1 MARGVKKTTI
11 YDVAAAA
18 EASVS
23 TVSLVLN
30 GEGSRYR
37 IRQETSARILKAA
50 QDLGYQVNLRAR
62 GLRLSK
68 SGLAG
73 MILPHYRNRFFADL
87 AETFEAGAR
96 RRDLCPIVVSTQREA
111 EVEAKVVRTLL
122 AQRVEFLF
130 IAGVADSDALNRLC
144 EAASIPCVNLDLPGA
159 GAPSVVSDNRTG
171 AALLT
176 RRLIDRVRDGG
187 GSLDD
192 ILYLGGVAGEY
203 ATDNRVAGFWDA
215 LAEAGV
221 EARGDRVACC
231 GYRPE
236 NAHAAL
242 SDYVERRG
250 RLPAALFLSSIT
262 TFEGVVRYSMST
274 GAPLACPV
282 GCFDWDPFAA
292 GLPFTLA
299 MLRQDVD
306 AMMEAAFASLDPE
319 RQSARGIVLVPPI
332 LEREGAPVR

>member
-1 MARGVKKTTI
+1 MDARVGKKKTTI

-30 GEGSRYR
+30 GEGARYR
-37 IRQETSARILKAA
+37 IKDETSARILKTAR
-50 QDLGYQVNLRAR
+50 DLGYEVNLRAR
-62 GLRLSK
+62 GLRLSR

-96 RRDLCPIVVSTQREA
+96 QRNLCPIVVSTQREA
-111 EVEAKVVRTLL
+111 AVEAKVVATLL

-130 IAGVADSDALNRLC
+130 IAGVADSAALNLLC
-144 EAASIPCVNLDLPGA
+144 EAASIPCVNVDLPGA
-159 GAPSVVSDNRTG
+159 GAPSVVSDNRAG
-171 AALLT
+171 ARLLT
-176 RRLIDRVRDGG
+176 GKLIDKVRATG
-187 GSLDD
+187 GSLDEM
-192 ILYLGGVAGEY
+192 LYLGGVAGEY
-203 ATDNRVAGFWDA
+203 ATDNRVAGFLDA
-215 LAEAGV
+215 LGEAGV
-221 EARGDRVACC
+221 APREGGVACC

-242 SDYVERRG
+242 RDFVERRG
-250 RLPAALFLSSIT
+250 RLPAGLFLSSIT
-262 TFEGVVRYSMST
+262 TFEGVVRYAMTT

-299 MLRQDVD
+299 MLRQDVET
-306 AMMEAAFASLDPE
+306 MMETAFASLDPE
-319 RQSARGIVLVPPI
+319 RQRACEIVLVAPI
-332 LEREGAPVR
+332 LERE

>member
-1 MARGVKKTTI
+1 MTAGNRKKTTI

-30 GEGSRYR
+30 GESARYR
-37 IRQETSARILKAA
+37 IKDETAARILKTA
-50 QDLGYQVNLRAR
+50 QDLGYEVNLRAR

-96 RRDLCPIVVSTQREA
+96 ARNLCPIVVSTQREA
-111 EVEAKVVRTLL
+111 EVEAKVVSTLL

-130 IAGVADSDALNRLC
+130 IAGVAESGALNRLC
-144 EAASIPCVNLDLPGA
+144 AAASVPCVNVDLPGA
-159 GAPSVVSDNRTG
+159 GAPSVVSDNRGG
-171 AALLT
+171 AARLT
-176 RRLIDRVRDGG
+176 RELIGKVRAGG
-187 GSLDD
+187 GALDD
-192 ILYLGGVAGEY
+192 MLYLGGVEGEY
-203 ATDNRVAGFWDA
+203 ATDNRVAGFLDA
-215 LAEAGV
+215 LREAGATPRAQSV
-221 EARGDRVACC
+221 VCC

-236 NAHAAL
+236 TAHAAL
-242 SDYVERRG
+242 RDHVARRG
-250 RLPAALFLSSIT
+250 RPPSALFLSSIT
-262 TFEGVVRYSMST
+262 TFEGVVRYARAQ
-274 GAPLACPV
+274 GGLDCPV

-299 MLRQDVD
+299 MLRQDVET
-306 AMMEAAFASLDPE
+306 MMEAAFAALAPE
-319 RQSARGIVLVPPI
+319 RQSARDVVLVPPVW
-332 LEREGAPVR
+332 ERE